1 MFVTVDGVN
10 EAFLASSPARRA
22 ATPTGS
28 PAAHAVTTRRAEV
41 FPYPLQEAP

>member
-1 MFVTVDGVN
+1 MN

-22 ATPTGS
+22 ATTGS
-28 PAAHAVTTRRAEV
+28 LAAQAVMTRRAEV